1 MVLFVI
7 GVIIGTYSG
16 FIYALISKRKMFCI
30 TCSDN
35 SKREKFVNQRVVLKV
50 RLGIHTIL
58 MCIWCRCVFE
68 KLKTYSF
75 LKRPHFSF
83 SFLNSKQVVLW
94 NKKCEKEHSIK
105 KDKIDSRFLLQK
117 SVDQDNLVH
126 DSCAICWCP
135 YRDGENACMSSNKL
149 CKHVFHTD
157 CIMPWFVERKR
168 HDCPL
173 CRRNF
178 LRGFAWLTLWKLDA
192 L

>member
-1 MVLFVI
+1 MVLFAI

-16 FIYALISKRKMFCI
+16 FIYALISKRKMFCS
-30 TCSDN
+30 TCSEN

-58 MCIWCRCVFE
+58 SAFGLRVLRNQ
-68 KLKTYSF
+68 KPT
-75 LKRPHFSF
+75 HFSKALI
-83 SFLNSKQVVLW
+83 FLSVFILFQIKFFFKSKQVVLW
-94 NKKCEKEHSIK
+94 NKNCEKEHSIK
-105 KDKIDSRFLLQK
+105 KDKIDSRYLLQK
-117 SVDQDNLVH
+117 SVDQDNLVR

-135 YRDGENACMSSNKL
+135 YRDGDVACMSSNKM
-149 CKHVFHTD
+149 CQHVFHTD

-178 LRGFAWLTLWKLDA
+178 LRGFA
-192 L
+192 